1 MGFWNYGRRAH
12 IKKQKHIFLLSALPA
27 RVVCNH
33 PRHPIQATSWMGWVF
48 KIQQW
53 PVCVFFF
60 LDYFSG
66 YPYFFSRF
74 CGNLK
79 SRNPRIRSYWTVD
92 ECRTSSGE
100 FSRRTCRKNAT
111 KKYSEKRVNSPPS
124 NNQSHWS
131 PVTLSVFLLLSNI
144 HIKVKTNQ
152 LLSSER
158 NGEQAIA
165 AGAAGPNITLWLS
178 PQSYQDLNN
187 CPSLFWH
194 LPQDLGP

>member
-1 MGFWNYGRRAH
+1 MSSVSVP
-12 IKKQKHIFLLSALPA
+12 KKNIPKK
-27 RVVCNH
+27 N
-33 PRHPIQATSWMGWVF
+33 TSRNLVYSYYANFANLHFYWQLNSV
-48 KIQQW
+48 IAIT
-53 PVCVFFF
+53 
-60 LDYFSG
+60 FSCIDSIDCS
-66 YPYFFSRF
+66 PF
-74 CGNLK
+74 
-79 SRNPRIRSYWTVD
+79 SRNPPHHPPAASLIATECTADILWEKGVERETYW
-92 ECRTSSGE
+92 SG
-100 FSRRTCRKNAT
+100 
-111 KKYSEKRVNSPPS
+111 NSPPS

>member
-1 MGFWNYGRRAH
+1 M
-12 IKKQKHIFLLSALPA
+12 QTLLIFIFYWQLNSVIA
-27 RVVCNH
+27 
-33 PRHPIQATSWMGWVF
+33 I
-48 KIQQW
+48 I
-53 PVCVFFF
+53 
-60 LDYFSG
+60 FSCIDSIDCS
-66 YPYFFSRF
+66 PF
-74 CGNLK
+74 
-79 SRNPRIRSYWTVD
+79 SRNPPHHPPAASLIATECTADILWEKGVERETYW
-92 ECRTSSGE
+92 SG
-100 FSRRTCRKNAT
+100 
-111 KKYSEKRVNSPPS
+111 NSPPS

-165 AGAAGPNITLWLS
+165 AGAAGPNITIWLS